1 MTKAPKLTPTSFA
14 LLGLLARGPRSAYEL
29 NSIMQTNLIRVYW
42 PRAESHVYSEPK
54 KLLAHD
60 LVTEQPERVNGR
72 PRTVY
77 TITKQGRTALDAW
90 LQQETPAELRTQSE
104 FMLKLL
110 LANTGESA
118 NVQVNLENSLA
129 TSHAHLEEAIAGIEQ
144 ILSAPGF
151 AVEGMPWNGIAIN
164 LMADVLIARY
174 RWSQYALQTNSALG
188 SKSGSAKK
196 KKLGLAA
203 YQRALEKM
211 SEALGEEEG
220 QDGQ

>member
-29 NSIMQTNLIRVYW
+29 NSIMQTSLIRVYW

-54 KLLAHD
+54 KLLAHG
-60 LVTEQPERVNGR
+60 LVTEQPEKVNGR

-77 TITKQGRTALDAW
+77 TITGQGRTTLDEW
-90 LQQETPAELRTQSE
+90 LQQETSAELRTQSE
-104 FMLKLL
+104 FMLKLI
-110 LANTGESA
+110 LASTGESA
-118 NVQVNLENSLA
+118 NVQKNLENSLA

-144 ILSAPGF
+144 ILSEPGF
-151 AVEGMPWNGIAIN
+151 ALEGMPWNGIAIN

-174 RWSQYALQTNSALG
+174 RWSEYALHTNSALG
-188 SKSGSAKK
+188 SKSTSAKK
-196 KKLGLAA
+196 KKLGLAS

-211 SEALGEEEG
+211 SQTLDEKEG
-220 QDGQ
+220 QNSQ

>member
-29 NSIMQTNLIRVYW
+29 NSIMQTSLIRVYW

-77 TITKQGRTALDAW
+77 TITKQGRTTLDTW
-90 LQQETPAELRTQSE
+90 LQQETPAELRIQSE

-118 NVQVNLENSLA
+118 NVRVNLENSLA
-129 TSHAHLEEAIAGIEQ
+129 TSHAHLEEAIAGIER
-144 ILSAPGF
+144 ILSEPEL

-188 SKSGSAKK
+188 SKSSSAKK

-203 YQRALEKM
+203 YQGALEKM
-211 SEALGEEEG
+211 SQALGEEEG
-220 QDGQ
+220 QDSH